1 MISRK
6 IWGTEKK
13 IWIFHTVRSYHFTN
27 KRIFLENLT
36 KSCIFHKVWSWI
48 NPLDMQMVTGFAN
61 LLNAR
66 KLEFIKV
73 CNSTQWL
80 LEERNRKKTRIENFI
95 LQLFSKIFNVIS
107 RKWLWGLL
115 KLVCAHLVPIF
126 RESGIWIHEFRC
138 IIRFHVI
145 FWLPELAS
153 LKVDI
158 RCGSG
163 SEMKKNANC
172 NWEWTSNGIEKLLLI
187 YKLNLVI
194 SRFYYRTQCPSFHE
208 KMLSILW
215 LSFHGGRCYHLICWQ
230 FRIMFFCMVR
240 EGTMYYSLYRGCKKR
255 PLYSIML

>member
-1 MISRK
+1 M
-6 IWGTEKK
+6 
-13 IWIFHTVRSYHFTN
+13 RSCDFTN

-115 KLVCAHLVPIF
+115 KLECTFSANFSWKWYLISRIF
-126 RESGIWIHEFRC
+126 VNHTFSRNFLITWIGVTESRHSLWFR
-138 IIRFHVI
+138 V
-145 FWLPELAS
+145 W
-153 LKVDI
+153 K
-158 RCGSG
+158 GKNG
-163 SEMKKNANC
+163 WKNAN
-172 NWEWTSNGIEKLLLI
+172 W
-187 YKLNLVI
+187 
-194 SRFYYRTQCPSFHE
+194 
-208 KMLSILW
+208 
-215 LSFHGGRCYHLICWQ
+215 
-230 FRIMFFCMVR
+230 
-240 EGTMYYSLYRGCKKR
+240 
-255 PLYSIML
+255 